1 MSHSRRLVAVASLA
15 SIFGLAIASDAF
27 AQPKQKKPSLSQAW
41 AMCKKELDAAN
52 VPSANAN
59 ANARYTAG
67 AACMKKYGYEL

>member
-1 MSHSRRLVAVASLA
+1 MSNSRRVIVATALA
-15 SIFGLAIASDAF
+15 GVFGLAVAPAAF

-41 AMCKKELDAAN
+41 TLCKKELDAAN
-52 VPSANAN
+52 VPSANVN